1 MKNKRRRVKKGPI
14 IILLFIIAIAVCFVM
29 IKPIKKKDGSKKN
42 DTKVS
47 EKSKETKDNKKSMS
61 LVMVGDVLTH
71 DSVLADAKKDDGTYD
86 FTSMFSDIKPMIKN

>member
-47 EKSKETKDNKKSMS
+47 EKSKETKDSK
-61 LVMVGDVLTH
+61 
-71 DSVLADAKKDDGTYD
+71 DSKVSKNSKEKKDADP
-86 FTSMFSDIKPMIKN
+86 S